1 MREACDDC
9 RKSDLVFATRTGRP
23 IEPGNVN
30 QAFEPRC
37 AAAGVK
43 MIRVHDTRYTC
54 GKLPA
59 ALDVHPRLAMQIP
72 RHSEISLTVEIYT
85 EVPSEQ
91 TRAALNRLA
100 EHLGSGDD
108 SGGKSC
114 MAVLRCCTR

>member
-1 MREACDDC
+1 
-9 RKSDLVFATRTGRP
+9 
-23 IEPGNVN
+23 
-30 QAFEPRC
+30 
-37 AAAGVK
+37 
-43 MIRVHDTRYTC
+43 MIRVHDTRHTC

-108 SGGKSC
+108 SGGKSAWLYFA
-114 MAVLRCCTR
+114 AVPVREVPPKIGRGPFEPGAGEGT